1 MATITLTLSTK
12 IDKKTSKQQVLMR
25 FTNDKICYRAK
36 TNIFVQSCYW
46 DSSSQSIDY
55 SSVDG
60 DLKKCYQKR
69 VPNPKDEELK
79 EELKSLLQELKDSS
93 GKLEEMSSFVLKSF
107 EDADKGTV
115 KDNKD
120 WLKNLVHDFNF
131 PPQQEEKEQEPQV
144 TSLLQAVTSLI
155 ESAKSGNR
163 TVRRKE
169 TPVVKETIIQYRQV
183 QTILQRYLKLH
194 KKSDIDLSDVN
205 EKFYKSFVQFL
216 YNEGYKLN
224 TVGKHIKNLKA
235 AINALPMAQR
245 VSCEFVE
252 PKKCVKL
259 TEDVDNIYLTEEELE
274 SIATVTIN
282 TPYLEKVRDQ
292 FLLLAWTGCRY
303 SDLPKL
309 NKSNIHTL
317 KNGGQ
322 CFKLEQKKTTAKVV
336 IPIFPATQAILEK
349 YDYEVP
355 KPMSN
360 QPFNRFLKEVAKMAG
375 LNDEVTITHTENND
389 GSVERV
395 TQSFSKW
402 ECVTAH
408 TARRSFATNMYK
420 RGYPTLMIMKITGHK
435 TEKAFLS
442 YIKVSEEEN
451 AEKML
456 AEWK

>member
-93 GKLEEMSSFVLKSF
+93 DKLEEMSSFVLKSF
-107 EDADKGTV
+107 ENADKGTV

-131 PPQQEEKEQEPQV
+131 PPQQEEKKQEPQV

-274 SIATVTIN
+274 SIATATLN

>member
-1 MATITLTLSTK
+1 MASIYLRLSSK
-12 IDKKTSKQQVLMR
+12 ADKTNLQSEILIR
-25 FTNDKICYRAK
+25 FKHGKVDQRAK
-36 TNIFVQSCYW
+36 SNIFVNEGYW
-46 DSSSQSIDY
+46 DSEKQSIRIPT
-55 SSVDG
+55 
-60 DLKKCYQKR
+60 LKGVISEEQKQN
-69 VPNPKDEELK
+69 VYV
-79 EELKSLLQELKDSS
+79 LQEQQDRLN
-93 GKLEEMSSFVLKSF
+93 KLTSFIQTSF
-107 EDADKGTV
+107 LTLDRKVVDA
-115 KDNKD
+115 D

-420 RGYPTLMIMKITGHK
+420 RSYPTLMIMKITGHK

>member
-46 DSSSQSIDY
+46 DSLSQSIDY

-93 GKLEEMSSFVLKSF
+93 DKLEEMSSFVLKSF

>member
-93 GKLEEMSSFVLKSF
+93 DKLEEMSSFVLKSF
-107 EDADKGTV
+107 ENADKGTV

-274 SIATVTIN
+274 SITTATLN

>member
-1 MATITLTLSTK
+1 M
-12 IDKKTSKQQVLMR
+12 
-25 FTNDKICYRAK
+25 
-36 TNIFVQSCYW
+36 
-46 DSSSQSIDY
+46 
-55 SSVDG
+55 
-60 DLKKCYQKR
+60 
-69 VPNPKDEELK
+69 
-79 EELKSLLQELKDSS
+79 
-93 GKLEEMSSFVLKSF
+93 
-107 EDADKGTV
+107 DA
-115 KDNKD
+115 D